1 MSLAEAEGEERGKI
15 SHEDHKM
22 LGDIKIIKMLGD
34 HTGDWRGEGLVG
46 RGSGCPWGMM
56 ATDILGSLP
65 ELSAGSV
72 VPLGSYP

>member
-34 HTGDWRGEGLVG
+34 HMGTGGERGL
-46 RGSGCPWGMM
+46 WGGEVE
-56 ATDILGSLP
+56 AHG
-65 ELSAGSV
+65 A
-72 VPLGSYP
+72 